1 MNAYLRHFYLYKQAS
16 SQESAQA
23 AALQHFGLYRV
34 KTAFTLLANKTP
46 RWRADNE
53 AEILRDNT
61 EREYDQ
67 SHRLEQV
74 GRYLAR
80 TGTMMGSINA
90 GVRGY
95 EGRPLRDVVPSVVFS
110 TLSGALGGGLS
121 GQRDKQVAEL
131 AKQKIEGL
139 GITDP
144 LERRMLEQRLR
155 PGIAGDAVGGAVLG
169 GLGSLGLSSL
179 AAIAGNNIHYETR
192 GGRAGAHE
200 REAAREAARAPAQ
213 DQQAWDGFHGDN
225 PPGY

>member
-1 MNAYLRHFYLYKQAS
+1 MNSYLQHFSLYK
-16 SQESAQA
+16 SAA
-23 AALQHFGLYRV
+23 HSERAKVAALQHFGLYRV

-53 AEILRDNT
+53 AEILRDNA

-67 SHRLEQV
+67 AHRLEQV

-80 TGTMMGSINA
+80 TGTMLGYINA
-90 GVRGY
+90 GVRAY
-95 EGRPLRDVVPSVVFS
+95 EGRPLRDAVPSIVFS
-110 TLSGALGGGLS
+110 TLSGALDGGLS

-155 PGIAGDAVGGAVLG
+155 PGIAGDPVGGAVLG
-169 GLGSLGLSSL
+169 GLGGLGLSGLST
-179 AAIAGNNIHYETR
+179 IAGNNIQYEMR
-192 GGRAGAHE
+192 GGRARAHE
-200 REAAREAARAPAQ
+200 REAARAAARAPAQ
-213 DQQAWDGFHGDN
+213 DQQAWDGSHGDN
-225 PPGY
+225 TPGY

>member
-1 MNAYLRHFYLYKQAS
+1 MNAYLRHFSLYKQAS

-80 TGTMMGSINA
+80 TGTMLGSINA

-95 EGRPLRDVVPSVVFS
+95 KEALGRKLGEGRPLRDAVPFIVFS
-110 TLSGALGGGLS
+110 TLSGALDGGLR

-131 AKQKIEGL
+131 AKQKIEGM

-155 PGIAGDAVGGAVLG
+155 PGIAGGPVGGAVLG
-169 GLGSLGLSSL
+169 GLGGLGLSGLST
-179 AAIAGNNIHYETR
+179 IAGNNLQYAMR
-192 GGRAGAHE
+192 G
-200 REAAREAARAPAQ
+200 AQ
-213 DQQAWDGFHGDN
+213 A
-225 PPGY
+225 